1 MVHPATPQTRQV
13 AAALQAGGVLGALS
27 DDACV
32 RLAQAGRPVDLATG
46 AVLSQAGDPG
56 DAMFIVLEGELEVRT
71 VSSGGREVRLVAL
84 GPGAVAG
91 EMAALDGGPR
101 SADMVASRRTRLWR
115 IPRQALLEMLHAEPQ
130 VALALLSELSARLRR
145 TNSDLEV
152 RATEDLGGRL
162 ARLLAQEQGPRGLV
176 ALSQSELARRLGAS
190 REKVNRKLQGWV
202 ADGVVEVG
210 PSGIR
215 ILSAEG
221 LARRR
226 SAASRR

>member
-13 AAALQAGGVLGALS
+13 AAALQAGGILGALS
-27 DDACV
+27 DDACD
-32 RLAQAGRPVDLATG
+32 RLAQAGRPVDLPTG

-71 VSSGGREVRLVAL
+71 FSPGGREVRLVAL

-91 EMAALDGGPR
+91 EMAALDGGLR
-101 SADMVASRRTRLWR
+101 SADMVASRKTRLWR
-115 IPRQALLEMLHAEPQ
+115 IPRQALLEMLHSAPE

-145 TNSDLEV
+145 TNSDLEI

-162 ARLLAQEQGPRGLV
+162 ARLLARDQGPRGLV

-202 ADGVVEVG
+202 ADGVVEVT
-210 PSGIR
+210 PAGIR

-221 LARRR
+221 LERRR
-226 SAASRR
+226 AAASRR